1 MVEGLHDAYNQ
12 VVSTQYRG
20 SMQASYNQVV
30 ATSRHQYPHDPP
42 ACHATWTSL
51 WGLEGPGSKAVFPSS
66 AVFRYLPV
74 RALCV
79 CVSLVFISLTQSAPE
94 ALLRPLCVQ
103 VGH

>member
-1 MVEGLHDAYNQ
+1 MVEGLHDSCNQ

-30 ATSRHQYPHDPP
+30 ASTNIPTTHPRAMQPGQ
-42 ACHATWTSL
+42 TSL

-74 RALCV
+74 RTLCA
-79 CVSLVFISLTQSAPE
+79 CVSLVFISLTQLVPE
-94 ALLRPLCVQ
+94 AALRPLCVQ